1 MKYLILGSSGFIGGH
16 LVQLLKSYHHEV
28 IEYDI
33 LNGQSEDLR
42 LSEYNNLKSK
52 IEESDFIFFL
62 AFDVGNA
69 VYLQKNDLKFEF
81 IHNNIKIIHNTFQVL
96 SEIQKPFIFVSSQ
109 MADLPNITYG
119 VLKKIGEKYTQSLNG
134 VFVRL
139 WNVYGDEM
147 YSQKSHVV
155 TDFIYNALNN
165 KRIQIKTNGEE
176 KRQFLFVD
184 DCVKCLFILSE
195 KYNEIDRDEIID
207 LTSFYYTSI
216 IELAILIKEI
226 VKDVQI
232 EISDNISWNYSKK
245 SPSKYVLKFW
255 KPEIEMKEGINILLN
270 NYR

>member
-33 LNGQSEDLR
+33 QNGQLEDLR
-42 LSEYNNLKSK
+42 ISKYNNLKSK

-69 VYLQKNDLKFEF
+69 DYLQKNDGKFEF

-96 SEIQKPFIFVSSQ
+96 SEIRKPFIFVSSQ
-109 MADLPNITYG
+109 MADSPNITYG
-119 VLKKIGEKYTQSLNG
+119 ILKKIGEKYTQSLNG

-139 WNVYGDEM
+139 WNVYGDEI

-155 TDFIYNALNN
+155 TDFIYNALIN
-165 KRIQIKTNGEE
+165 KRIQIKTNGVEE
-176 KRQFLFVD
+176 RQFLFVD

-195 KYNEIDRDEIID
+195 KYNDIDRNEILDI
-207 LTSFYYTSI
+207 TSFNYTSI
-216 IELAILIKEI
+216 IDLAILIKEI
-226 VKDVQI
+226 LNDVQI
-232 EISDNISWNYSKK
+232 DITDNISWNYSKK

-255 KPEIEMKEGINILLN
+255 KPEINIIRGINILLN